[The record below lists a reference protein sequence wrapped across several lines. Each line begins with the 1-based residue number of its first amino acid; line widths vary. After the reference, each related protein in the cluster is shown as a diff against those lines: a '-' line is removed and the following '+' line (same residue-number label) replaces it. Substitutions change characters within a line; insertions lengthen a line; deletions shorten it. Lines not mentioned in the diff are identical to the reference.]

1 MGYTERT
8 GVFVHKPQGVGVFWY
23 FEMYIYS
30 MQLVFFS
37 WLTNKIHKGDYS
49 DFIFIFNMDILI
61 AFQTEYMSFY
71 NFSQ

>member
-23 FEMYIYS
+23 FEMYTYS
-30 MQLVFFS
+30 KQLVFFS
-37 WLTNKIHKGDYS
+37 RLTNEIHKGDYS
-49 DFIFIFNMDILI
+49 DFIFNMDILI
-61 AFQTEYMSFY
+61 AFQTECMSFC

>member
-1 MGYTERT
+1 
-8 GVFVHKPQGVGVFWY
+8 
-23 FEMYIYS
+23 

-49 DFIFIFNMDILI
+49 GFIFIFNMDILI

>member
-8 GVFVHKPQGVGVFWY
+8 GVFVHKPQGLGVFWY
-23 FEMYIYS
+23 FEMYTYS
-30 MQLVFFS
+30 KQLVFFS
-37 WLTNKIHKGDYS
+37 RLTNEIHKGDYS

-61 AFQTEYMSFY
+61 AFQTECMSFC

>member
-8 GVFVHKPQGVGVFWY
+8 GVFVHKPQEVGVFWY

-49 DFIFIFNMDILI
+49 GFIFIFNMDILI